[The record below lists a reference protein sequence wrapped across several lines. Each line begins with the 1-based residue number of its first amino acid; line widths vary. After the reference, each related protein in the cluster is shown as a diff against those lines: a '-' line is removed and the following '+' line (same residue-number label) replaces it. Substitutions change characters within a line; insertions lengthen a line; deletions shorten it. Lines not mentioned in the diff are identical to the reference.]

1 MSWPDCALAR
11 SKGIEVSGVANC
23 ELQVENSLEWE
34 VFCQMSRRKVMFS
47 VLLVVFMGLSA
58 ISYASDEASH
68 TVTIAVPEV
77 DKIWVDG
84 GGTLELYWEPFDIDE
99 ENKISYPN
107 ALLDALLKYVTNA
120 SDRKITAEASG
131 LIEGLSLSVNGEDLT
146 GGAVILVQSCEA
158 GSVQKVELTYDG
170 KADIVV
176 PAGNHEVLVTYTITN

>member
-1 MSWPDCALAR
+1 
-11 SKGIEVSGVANC
+11 
-23 ELQVENSLEWE
+23 
-34 VFCQMSRRKVMFS
+34 MSRRKVMFA

-99 ENKISYPN
+99 ENKIAYPN

>member
-34 VFCQMSRRKVMFS
+34 VFCQMSRRKVMFA

-84 GGTLELYWEPFDIDE
+84 GGTLQLQWETFEIDGD
-99 ENKISYPN
+99 KIAYPN